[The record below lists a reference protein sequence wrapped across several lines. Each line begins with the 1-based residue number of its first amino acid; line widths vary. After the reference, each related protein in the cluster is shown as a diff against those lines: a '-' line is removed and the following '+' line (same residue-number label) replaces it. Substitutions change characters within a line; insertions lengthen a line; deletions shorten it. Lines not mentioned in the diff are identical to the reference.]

1 MIKFLLGIFFCFST
15 AFGQKN
21 QSPNILFIAVDDLK
35 PTIKSFGD
43 EIAITPNLDFL
54 SRSSTIFLNN
64 HTQQA
69 ICSPSRISLLTGMRP
84 DYTQVYDLKT
94 KMRDKRANILT
105 LPQHFKNNG
114 YTTAGIGKIFD
125 PRGVDSDM
133 DEPSWSIPFLR
144 AYKIP
149 YPKEYGQPKL
159 GFYQNP
165 EIKTKIDKIIV
176 ENNLKRGKVGKFF
189 NNKYKPPISNSNA
202 PDEAYADGAIAQE
215 AIRLID
221 RLSSSKNP
229 FFLAVGFKRPHLP
242 FSAPKK
248 YFNLYNPKKIPL
260 EPFRQRAKNVGDLA
274 YHNSGELQSYA
285 EDGREYTL
293 DANQQLQLDKD
304 FERELIHG
312 YYACVTFID
321 FQIGKILNQLKQKGL
336 MDNTIIVIWGDHGYH
351 FGDHRLWNKHS
362 NFEQAT
368 RSPLLIYDPSSKKG
382 NKIISP
388 TEFVDVFPTLNE
400 IANIPK
406 VDHLE
411 GESLL
416 PLMTNRSQI
425 IKPYAVSQYPRKNA
439 MGYSFRSSSYRYTV
453 WIDKKNIGKNIS
465 ENQVLQE
472 ELFDYKDDPLET
484 KNHIGS
490 KDHEQ
495 IYIKMKSDAFHFL
508 NYSDF
513 PPSTQIDFDSS
524 IKDIVKANYNTDK
537 VFIGATLNH
546 VQLGTAVSDLFLK
559 EFTYS
564 TPENCAK
571 QARIHPRPGVWDWQR
586 LDEYLDFADQN
597 NITLRIHGPVSPQV
611 SKWAKEDHRTPEEL
625 EKNMIDY
632 FTALCKKINTEP
644 SVKWMDVVNE
654 TITPEGNWFREKPG
668 TDKWEN
674 PWEQIGRDEN
684 DVPLYITKAF
694 EIANRYATNVSQ
706 VFNQHGGM
714 EPKMWEKV
722 KQTILYLKS
731 EGYRID
737 GLGWQAHL
745 RSDMNLAMDE
755 KQLKYLSSLI
765 DWAHDNDLDFHV
777 TEIDYKIMSNSKNS
791 KSFLDQAAAYANIL
805 KVLLEKSNNGVV
817 TFNTWGMVD
826 GKKGKHHDKDR
837 FIFDRNLQPKPAY
850 YGIKDAL
857 LNKSN
862 DLKYN

>member
-1 MIKFLLGIFFCFST
+1 MIKFFLTIFFCFSI

-21 QSPNILFIAVDDLK
+21 PSPNVLFIAVDDLK

-125 PRGVDSDM
+125 PRGVDNQL
-133 DEPSWSIPFLR
+133 DEPSWSVPFLR

-149 YPKEYGQPKL
+149 YPKKYGQPIL

-165 EIKTKIDKIIV
+165 EIKAKINKMIV
-176 ENNLKRGKVGKFF
+176 ENNLRRGKVGKFF

-215 AIRLID
+215 AIRLIN
-221 RLSSSKNP
+221 RLSSSEKP

-248 YFNLYNPKKIPL
+248 YFNLYNPKEIPL
-260 EPFRQRAKNVGDLA
+260 EPYRQRAKNVGDLA

-293 DANQQLQLDKD
+293 DSNQQLQLDKD

-336 MDNTIIVIWGDHGYH
+336 MHNTIIVVWGDHGYH

-368 RSPLLIYDPSSKKG
+368 RSPLLIYNPFSKKG

-400 IANIPK
+400 IADIPK
-406 VDHLE
+406 VDQLQ

-416 PLMTNRSQI
+416 PLMSNQSKI

-453 WIDKKNIGKNIS
+453 WIDKKNIGKNVS
-465 ENQVLQE
+465 EKQVLQE
-472 ELFDYKDDPLET
+472 ELFDYKVDPLET

-490 KDHEQ
+490 KDYEQ
-495 IYIKMKSDAFHFL
+495 IYTKMKSDAFHFL
-508 NYSDF
+508 NHSEF
-513 PPSTQIDFDSS
+513 PTATQINGDSS
-524 IKDIVKANYNTDK
+524 IKDIVKANYNTDR

-546 VQLGTAVSDLFLK
+546 IQLGTAVSDLFLK
-559 EFTYS
+559 EFNYS

-571 QARIHPRPGVWDWQR
+571 QARIHPRPGVWDWHR
-586 LDEYLDFADQN
+586 LDEYLDFADHN

-625 EKNMIDY
+625 EKNMIDF
-632 FTALCKKINTEP
+632 FTSLCKKMNNEP

-654 TITPEGNWFREKPG
+654 TITPEGKWFEEKAG

-694 EIANRYATNVSQ
+694 EIANSFAPNVSQ

-755 KQLKYLSSLI
+755 KQLKYFSSLI
-765 DWAHDNDLDFHV
+765 DWAHENDLEFHV

-791 KSFLDQAAAYANIL
+791 KSFLDQAAAYSNIL
-805 KVLLEKSNNGVV
+805 KVLLEKRNSGVV

-850 YGIKDAL
+850 FSMKEAL
-857 LNKSN
+857 LDSDNKLN
-862 DLKYN
+862 YN